1 MTRTIPH
8 AALRVVFVTDGRG
21 DEARVVSLV
30 EHALRGGCRAVQL
43 REPSWSASQMAAC
56 AARLR
61 PLVRAVDGL
70 LLANDRCDLA
80 ACGLCDGA
88 QVGVRS
94 LPPALARRAVGD
106 GALLGVS
113 CHDEAELARAKSAA
127 ADFALLSPVWPT
139 GSKPGHAGLG
149 VVRAGA
155 LTAGAGLPVVWLGG
169 VASTRAADA
178 AALPPAHR
186 PSGVAVMSAIA
197 DAVDPAGAVREILRA
212 WSSVFRADDVGFR
225 LD

>member
-1 MTRTIPH
+1 
-8 AALRVVFVTDGRG
+8 
-21 DEARVVSLV
+21 
-30 EHALRGGCRAVQL
+30 
-43 REPSWSASQMAAC
+43 MAAC

-113 CHDEAELARAKSAA
+113 CHDEAELARARSAA

-169 VASTRAADA
+169 ITAPRAADA

-212 WSSVFRADDVGFR
+212 WSSVFRAADVGFG